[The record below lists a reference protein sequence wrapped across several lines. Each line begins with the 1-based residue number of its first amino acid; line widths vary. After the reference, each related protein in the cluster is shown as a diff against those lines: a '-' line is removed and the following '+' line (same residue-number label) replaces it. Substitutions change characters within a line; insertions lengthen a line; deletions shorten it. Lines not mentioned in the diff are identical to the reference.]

1 MMSLIPAQKSDY
13 ILYKVWDE
21 IIHPFPN
28 FNSAAI
34 AVFENGYIILSHTLL
49 CRSLFIHAG
58 I

>member
-28 FNSAAI
+28 FNSTAI
-34 AVFENGYIILSHTLL
+34 EVFENDT
-49 CRSLFIHAG
+49 
-58 I
+58 